1 MTLGFDETGWHL
13 PRCDARLT
21 RRQWATVS
29 GRCRDLVPCHW
40 SYGDNIARWDG
51 GYQMTGAVMRRH
63 HEDVIWSM

>member
-1 MTLGFDETGWHL
+1 MMKPAGICRGAMHAL
-13 PRCDARLT
+13 PAASGLQYRAGV
-21 RRQWATVS
+21 ATWW
-29 GRCRDLVPCHW
+29 PCHW